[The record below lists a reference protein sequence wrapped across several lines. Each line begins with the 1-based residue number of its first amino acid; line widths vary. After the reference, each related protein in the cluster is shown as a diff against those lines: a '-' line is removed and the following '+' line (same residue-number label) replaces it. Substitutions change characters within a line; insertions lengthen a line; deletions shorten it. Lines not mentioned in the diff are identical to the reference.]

1 MPAEVRA
8 AKGKICPLH
17 QKDMS
22 TVCHK
27 CPWWTQLR
35 GKNPNTG
42 QPIDEWACAISFLPI
57 LLCESAQE
65 SRQTAAAVET
75 FRNDMAKANEVTNNI
90 MAQSI
95 ISAQNLLSGNIKL
108 IDNGEN
114 NDGTST
120 S

>member
-1 MPAEVRA
+1 MPSEVRA
-8 AKGKICPLH
+8 AKGKVCPLH

-42 QPIDEWACAISFLPI
+42 LPIDEWACAISFLPI

-75 FRNDMAKANEVTNNI
+75 FRNDMVKANETTAQILVHSIHATQSLMGNNT
-90 MAQSI
+90 
-95 ISAQNLLSGNIKL
+95 KL
-108 IDNGEN
+108 IDNGDKE
-114 NDGTST
+114 
-120 S
+120 